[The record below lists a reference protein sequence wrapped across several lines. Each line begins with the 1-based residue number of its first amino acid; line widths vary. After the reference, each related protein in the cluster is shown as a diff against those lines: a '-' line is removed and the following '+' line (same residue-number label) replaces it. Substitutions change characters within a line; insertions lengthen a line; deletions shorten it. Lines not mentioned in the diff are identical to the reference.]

1 MEITYTVSFHSPYQ
15 KANVFAFSS
24 YSEMISF
31 APSPTAS
38 RAPVPGVFGNLM
50 NFADLHELLRLELL
64 RRIEAEGLTGA
75 RLAQLTGFRQAHI
88 SNFLNRKRALS
99 LEGLNRV
106 LEAQNLS
113 IEQLLPIHLEAA
125 ASPAGLRRDTV
136 EPSPEPVELVP
147 VVAASTAMSQ
157 PRISL
162 TAFTEC
168 LHIASSR
175 LGPGLT
181 RPSPERLPW
190 QRFVALRVDAPQ
202 AAAMRPLLP
211 RGSLVVLDRH
221 YTSLAPHRPSE
232 PNLYAV
238 RSGNAL
244 LLRYVDLEDN
254 SLILRPLSLEHAVQ
268 LVPLTPPPDRH
279 LPEHLIGRVCLQIA
293 EL

>member
-1 MEITYTVSFHSPYQ
+1 
-15 KANVFAFSS
+15 
-24 YSEMISF
+24 
-31 APSPTAS
+31 
-38 RAPVPGVFGNLM
+38 M

-64 RRIEAEGLTGA
+64 RRIGEEDLTGA

-106 LEAQNLS
+106 LESQSLS
-113 IEQLLPIHLEAA
+113 IEQLLPLQLEAA
-125 ASPAGLRRDTV
+125 AVSPGRQPV
-136 EPSPEPVELVP
+136 EPSPEPVEIVP
-147 VVAASTAMSQ
+147 VVTASTAMGQ

-162 TAFTEC
+162 TSITEC
-168 LHIASSR
+168 LHLASSR

-202 AAAMRPLLP
+202 AAAMKPLLP

-244 LLRYVDLEDN
+244 LLRYVDLEDT
-254 SLILRPLSLEHAVQ
+254 SLILRPLSLEHPVQ
-268 LVPLTPPPDRH
+268 LVPLTPPSDRH
-279 LPEHLIGRVCLQIA
+279 LPEHLIGRVCLQLA